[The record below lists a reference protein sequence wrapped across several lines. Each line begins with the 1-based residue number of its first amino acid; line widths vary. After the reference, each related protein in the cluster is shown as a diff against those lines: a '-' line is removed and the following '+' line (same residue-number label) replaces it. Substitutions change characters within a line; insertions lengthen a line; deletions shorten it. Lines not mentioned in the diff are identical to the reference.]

1 MTISV
6 SVLKTQQETAAITD
20 DKNGVFAVPL
30 EVFYAFQQFM
40 GEQKHSGS
48 ITIHLK
54 AGVVAGVETNTRK
67 VLK

>member
-1 MTISV
+1 MATRT
-6 SVLKTQQETAAITD
+6 SVLKMQEGTAVITD
-20 DKNGVFAVPL
+20 SGNVVFPVPV
-30 EVFYAFQQFM
+30 EVVTAFRQFM
-40 GEQKHSGS
+40 GELKQSGS